1 MILEVVKYGHPV
13 LRKNGAEITE
23 ITPEV
28 ESLIDD
34 MFETMHDY
42 HGIGL
47 AAQQVARALRLT
59 VIDVTG
65 IEDRPSSLE
74 LNGKEADPLDIMP
87 LVLINP
93 ELEPD
98 GDFESGSEGCL
109 SFPAIYG
116 EVSRQS
122 MVRVKAQDRK
132 GEPIEFKAGGLLAR
146 CIQHEVDHLKGILF
160 IDRMDRSTKDE
171 IKPEIDAMA
180 EETKAEL
187 EAAST

>member
-23 ITPEV
+23 ITPEI

-34 MFETMHDY
+34 MFETMQDY

-47 AAQQVARALRLT
+47 AAQQVAKALRLT
-59 VIDVTG
+59 VIDVSG
-65 IEDRPSSLE
+65 VEDRPSSLE
-74 LNGKEADPLDIMP
+74 LDGKEADPLTIMP

-93 ELEPD
+93 VLKPE
-98 GDFESGSEGCL
+98 GDFEAGSEGCL
-109 SFPAIYG
+109 SFPEIYG

-122 MVRVKAQDRK
+122 MVRVKALNRDGK
-132 GEPIEFKAGGLLAR
+132 PIEFKAGGLLSR

-160 IDRMDRSTKDE
+160 IDRMDRSTKDG
-171 IKPEIDAMA
+171 IKPDIDDMA

-187 EAAST
+187 DAANT